1 MVGIISRQLNKKAL
15 IKRLDSNVTTNDIT
29 ILNDKILEEIPGISF
44 TSVEN
49 GIKRFVNENL

>member
-44 TSVEN
+44 TSMEN

>member
-1 MVGIISRQLNKKAL
+1 MVDIISGELNKKAF

>member
-44 TSVEN
+44 TSMEN
-49 GIKRFVNENL
+49 GIKRFVNEN